1 MAWFFG
7 GGGNSGGG
15 SQAPPQDPSS
25 GAGQTAGA
33 QTGDQ
38 TLTKAEKKA
47 MEAYRFDS
55 SALER
60 AAQAARTLETS
71 SKTRIRNELLGHF
84 IITSAYFNRTCQG
97 RAGPVQDAGEHSS
110 TGVHGQGEGVRVGD

>member
-15 SQAPPQDPSS
+15 AKDQPQ
-25 GAGQTAGA
+25 GQAGA
-33 QTGDQ
+33 AAQSAAGPEQ
-38 TLTKAEKKA
+38 NLTKAEKKA

-60 AAQAARTLETS
+60 AAEAARTLETS
-71 SKTRIRNELLGHF
+71 SKF
-84 IITSAYFNRTCQG
+84 
-97 RAGPVQDAGEHSS
+97 
-110 TGVHGQGEGVRVGD
+110 TG

>member
-7 GGGNSGGG
+7 GGGGGNAG
-15 SQAPPQDPSS
+15 KPEDQGAAGGHAQQNT
-25 GAGQTAGA
+25 AGQAA
-33 QTGDQ
+33 SDS

-60 AAQAARTLETS
+60 AAEAARTLEKS
-71 SKTRIRNELLGHF
+71 SK
-84 IITSAYFNRTCQG
+84 
-97 RAGPVQDAGEHSS
+97 
-110 TGVHGQGEGVRVGD
+110 